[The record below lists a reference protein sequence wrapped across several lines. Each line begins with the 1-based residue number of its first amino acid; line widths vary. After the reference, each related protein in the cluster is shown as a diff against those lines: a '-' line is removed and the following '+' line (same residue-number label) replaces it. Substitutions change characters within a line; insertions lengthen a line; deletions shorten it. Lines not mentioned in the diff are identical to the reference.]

1 MIKLVATDLDGT
13 LLDEEKR
20 LPAEIFP
27 LIEQLIGRG
36 VLFAAASGRQY
47 ANLRALFAPVQD
59 KIVFLC
65 ENGALVKY
73 REETL
78 FSDPIDDF
86 RVKSA
91 LKTIRSVPRLSPM
104 LCGVD
109 YTYIESRNEPFYS
122 YALRSYTN
130 CKLVD
135 RLEGVIGREP
145 VCKIAIYDELPAEE
159 HCYRLLPPL
168 LEGLKVTLSGDDWC
182 DVMTPSA
189 DKGGAI
195 RFLRG
200 HFCLKR
206 EECLAFG
213 DQMNDYEMLL
223 ECGAAYVPANAYPPL
238 KERFPSMASNKEGG
252 VVQKLREILERG
264 ELL

>member
-1 MIKLVATDLDGT
+1 MIKLIATDLDGT

-20 LPAEIFP
+20 LPEEIFP
-27 LIEQLIGRG
+27 LIDKLCGRG
-36 VLFAAASGRQY
+36 VLFAPASGRQY
-47 ANLRALFAPVQD
+47 ANLRVLFSPVKD

-78 FSDPIDDF
+78 FCDPIDDF

-91 LKTIRSVPRLSPM
+91 LKVIRSFHGLFPM

-109 YTYIESRNEPFYS
+109 CTYIESDKEPFYS
-122 YALRSYTN
+122 YAVRSYTN
-130 CKLVD
+130 CALVD
-135 RLEGVIGREP
+135 RLESVIGREP

-168 LEGLKVTLSGDDWC
+168 LPALKVTLSGYDWC
-182 DVMTPSA
+182 DVSNPSA

-195 RFLRG
+195 RFLRE
-200 HFCLKR
+200 HFRLKR

-223 ECGAAYVPANAYPPL
+223 ECGAAYVPENAYPPL
-238 KERFPSMASNKEGG
+238 KAKFPSTASNNEGG
-252 VVQKLREILERG
+252 VVRKLREMLDQG
-264 ELL
+264 DLL